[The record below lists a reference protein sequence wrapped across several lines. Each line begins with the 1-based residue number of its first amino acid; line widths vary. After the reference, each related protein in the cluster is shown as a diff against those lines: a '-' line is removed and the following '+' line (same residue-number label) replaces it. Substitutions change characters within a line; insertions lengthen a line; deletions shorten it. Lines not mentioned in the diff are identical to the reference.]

1 MSRRSDGKAGKAAGG
16 KAGAA
21 ADGTSAG
28 ASLPAATAADPRRWW
43 SLTGL
48 CLAAAIVWFAAAN
61 LPVAVPAISNDLG
74 GSLTTLQ
81 WANTIFTLVTGAL
94 VIATGRL
101 GDVLGRRKVLNVGLV
116 IFLAASVLCALA
128 PSTTILIVGRALMG
142 VGAAAILP
150 ATLAIIPIEFSGKE
164 EVIAFSVWMAVAG
177 AGQALAPAI
186 SGGLTQAFSWRA
198 IFWVD
203 VPLCAAA
210 LALVLFATPESRDEG
225 ADRSIDFAG
234 LATVVGGLV
243 ALMYALNEGPTRG
256 WGSPVIVGS
265 LALAVALLC
274 ACLLI
279 ERRVHNPLIH
289 MGLFRRHSFDGAII
303 DNFVYNLTLAGTM
316 NALAIYLEEA
326 RGYDPFTAGLL
337 LLPSTFALLLL
348 IPVGGRIGLRRG
360 PRFPLAAGTLIM
372 GIGTFTL
379 GFMTS
384 SSPYAWMA
392 VGLVI
397 QGVGIGLFS
406 TPLSDTAVGLAPA
419 AESGAASGVFK
430 MTSMVGGAF
439 GIAILAAFYRAIGF
453 HHFDRGVASLGLTP
467 QQNAILQDASGTSR
481 GAADV
486 LAQFPADVQNKLVAI
501 GNDAF
506 AAGVGG
512 ALKIAFAF
520 ALLAF
525 VAVLVLVPRGI
536 LKRD

>member
-1 MSRRSDGKAGKAAGG
+1 V
-16 KAGAA
+16 
-21 ADGTSAG
+21 TP
-28 ASLPAATAADPRRWW
+28 ASADPRRWW
-43 SLTGL
+43 SLFGL

-61 LPVAVPAISNDLG
+61 LPVAVPAISSDLG
-74 GSLTTLQ
+74 GSMTTLQ

-101 GDVLGRRKVLNVGLV
+101 GDVLGRRLVLSSGLV

-128 PSTTILIVGRALMG
+128 PSTTILIAGRALMG

-186 SGGLTQAFSWRA
+186 AGGLTQAFSWRA
-198 IFWVD
+198 LFWID

-210 LALVLFATPESRDEG
+210 LGLVLFATPESRDES
-225 ADRSIDFAG
+225 ADRSIDFVG
-234 LATVVGGLV
+234 LVTVVGGLV
-243 ALMYALNEGPTRG
+243 ALMYALNEGPSRG

-265 LALAVALLC
+265 LALAVALI
-274 ACLLI
+274 AGCLLV
-279 ERRVHNPLIH
+279 ERRVHNPLIDLE
-289 MGLFRRHSFDGAII
+289 LFRRRAFDGAII

-326 RGYDPFTAGLL
+326 RGYDPFTTGLL
-337 LLPSTFALLLL
+337 LLPSTVALLVL
-348 IPVGGRIGLRRG
+348 IPVGGRLGLRRG

-372 GIGTFTL
+372 GIGTFML
-379 GFMTS
+379 GFLS
-384 SSPYAWMA
+384 SDSPYAWMA

-397 QGVGIGLFS
+397 QGIGIGLFS
-406 TPLSDTAVGLAPA
+406 TPLSETAVGLAPSDEA
-419 AESGAASGVFK
+419 GAASGVFK

-439 GIAILAAFYRAIGF
+439 GIAILAAIYRSISF
-453 HHFDRGVASLGLTP
+453 RSFDRSTASLGLTP
-467 QQNAILQDASGTSR
+467 QQNAILQDASGTSK
-481 GAADV
+481 GAAEV
-486 LAQFPADVQNKLVAI
+486 LAKFTAEVQHKLIAA

-512 ALKIAFAF
+512 ALKIALVFS
-520 ALLAF
+520 LLAL
-525 VAVLVLVPRGI
+525 VAVLTLVPKGI
-536 LKRD
+536 LHKDRQADEPGS